1 MSRVVRL
8 LEAAFG
14 RVVPET
20 GPGGR
25 AHAIAGSLL
34 GAVALAGLWG
44 VAAGSASVTQAIT
57 SGFKA
62 PMVLLLSALTALPA
76 GVLAVKLAGAELRAR
91 DLVASFASALLGGAL
106 VLAALAP
113 VVGIYFHTSARYG
126 IELGVGSVFA
136 SLAIGML
143 VLVRNL
149 RARLRPLA
157 SRAIGAQAA
166 AWVPAAL
173 LCALFGVALVQYAA
187 LAAPIL
193 GGPTVFDAG
202 VDRLW

>member
-1 MSRVVRL
+1 MTRVVRL
-8 LEAAFG
+8 LDAAFG
-14 RVVPET
+14 RAAPET

-25 AHAIAGSLL
+25 AHLIAGSLL
-34 GAVALAGLWG
+34 GALAFAGLWG
-44 VAAGSASVTQAIT
+44 LAAGSGSLAQAVA

-62 PMVLLLSALTALPA
+62 PMVLLLSALSALPA
-76 GVLAVKLAGAELRAR
+76 GVLAVKLAGVDLRAR
-91 DLVASFASALLGGAL
+91 DLVASFASALMGGGL

-113 VVGIYFHTSARYG
+113 IVAIYFHTSARYG

-136 SLAIGML
+136 ALAIGAV

-149 RARLRPLA
+149 HARLKP
-157 SRAIGAQAA
+157 AA
-166 AWVPAAL
+166 PRVIAWIPAAL
-173 LCALFGVALVQYAA
+173 LCALFGIALVQFVA
-187 LAAPIL
+187 LASPIM

>member
-1 MSRVVRL
+1 MSDVQVVRL
-8 LEAAFG
+8 LDAAFG
-14 RVVPET
+14 RARPDE

-25 AHAIAGSLL
+25 AHLVAGSLL
-34 GAVALAGLWG
+34 GALALAGLWG
-44 VAAGSASVTQAIT
+44 LAAGSATLAQALA

-76 GVLAVKLAGAELRAR
+76 GLLAVKLSGAELRAR
-91 DLVASFASALLGGAL
+91 DLLASFASALLGGAL

-113 VVGIYFHTSARYG
+113 IVAIYFHTSARFG

-136 SLAIGML
+136 SLAIGAL

-149 RARLRPLA
+149 RARLKSAA
-157 SRAIGAQAA
+157 SRAA

-173 LCALFGVALVQYAA
+173 LFGLFAVALVQFAA
-187 LAAPIL
+187 LASPIL
-193 GGPTVFDAG
+193 GAPTPFDAG
-202 VDRLW
+202 IDRLW